1 MSVTKLQKTLIRVK
15 MEFIRHIL
23 VLSLKLEKFVCNGF
37 SVGEVYMKVF
47 VFRVFLF
54 MFLITSCTGAA
65 TEPLPVET
73 GATKIQLPVQWTST
87 PNPTQVAET
96 QISAQW
102 TLTTNQTQ
110 AAETQISVPRLP
122 FEIPPSTP
130 TRLPFITMTPPIKPA
145 RTSPPEISPTPS
157 PEQPTP
163 DPACVQTLTS
173 ALLNG
178 QKILFESDREGNREI
193 YIMNLDGSGLT
204 NLTQH
209 PADDWEH
216 RWSPGGD
223 KISFLSDRDGDD
235 YLYVMNRDGSHPIR
249 ITNIITKHGY
259 EWSPTGRKIA
269 FVHESDDQSD
279 IYVVNSDGSG
289 LMNLTQDPA
298 EDWDFAWSPNGQK
311 IAFVSS
317 RDGDGEIYVINVNG
331 SGLLQLTHNDAG
343 DDEPIWSPDGYHI
356 LFSSRVS
363 PYEEDQGAEAYSG
376 VDLYTVQSDGSNL
389 RLLTTDPAL
398 SLSYSPVWSHDGSKV
413 LFSSILDSRVWPS
426 YIFIINVDG
435 TGLTQLSNVESVGR
449 MHLVWSPDARRI
461 AINYGNSDAWSGAGS
476 TNIVMVADGTD
487 PIELVSNS
495 KFNSTPSWTRDSAY
509 LVFRSGSD
517 EMDLEDDFL
526 PAGYGINIIR
536 ADGTCFTR
544 LTVTTA
550 HDRNPIL
557 SPP

>member
-1 MSVTKLQKTLIRVK
+1 
-15 MEFIRHIL
+15 
-23 VLSLKLEKFVCNGF
+23 
-37 SVGEVYMKVF
+37 MKVF
-47 VFRVFLF
+47 VFCILLF
-54 MFLITSCTGAA
+54 MFLVASCSGAS
-65 TEPLPVET
+65 TETFPVEPSP
-73 GATKIQLPVQWTST
+73 TKIQLPAQWTSPSNSALAAGTQT
-87 PNPTQVAET
+87 P
-96 QISAQW
+96 I
-102 TLTTNQTQ
+102 
-110 AAETQISVPRLP
+110 RLSP
-122 FEIPPSTP
+122 LRSPSSTP
-130 TRLPFITMTPPIKPA
+130 TRLPFITMTPSNKPTS
-145 RTSPPEISPTPS
+145 TSPPDISPTPS

-163 DPACVQTLTS
+163 DPVCMQ
-173 ALLNG
+173 ALAAAAVTG
-178 QKILFESDREGNREI
+178 QKILFDSDREGNREI

-204 NLTQH
+204 NLTKH
-209 PADDWEH
+209 PADDWDP

-223 KISFLSDRDGDD
+223 KISFLSDREGDD
-235 YLYVMNRDGSHPIR
+235 YLYSMNRDGSHTTR
-249 ITNIITKHGY
+249 ITTIFTKHGY
-259 EWSPTGRKIA
+259 EWSPTGGKVA
-269 FVHESDDQSD
+269 FMHESGDQSD
-279 IYVVNSDGSG
+279 IYIVNSDGSG
-289 LMNLTQDPA
+289 LINLTEDPA
-298 EDWDFAWSPNGQK
+298 EEWDFAWSPNGQK

-317 RDGDGEIYVINVNG
+317 RDGDDEIYVINTDG
-331 SGLLQLTHNDAG
+331 SGLIQLTHNAAA

-376 VDLYTVQSDGSNL
+376 LDLYTVQSDGSNL
-389 RLLTTDPAL
+389 RLLTTDPTL
-398 SLSYSPVWSHDGSKV
+398 SLSYSPVWSHDGSKI
-413 LFSSILDSRVWPS
+413 LFASILHSRVWPS
-426 YIFIINVDG
+426 YIFIIHVDG
-435 TGLTQLSNVESVGR
+435 TGLAQVSNVESVGR